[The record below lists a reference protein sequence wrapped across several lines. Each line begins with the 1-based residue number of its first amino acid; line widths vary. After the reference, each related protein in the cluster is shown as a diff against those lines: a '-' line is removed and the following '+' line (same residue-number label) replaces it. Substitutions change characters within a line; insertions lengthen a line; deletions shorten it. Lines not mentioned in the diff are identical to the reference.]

1 MARPRALKTS
11 TPVST
16 KSHKR
21 QLSSS
26 TPTTVTP
33 GSRTS
38 KRIKTA
44 TENTPKSTTPKK
56 SKYFDGPDSDED
68 DEDEIE
74 SQGPEESGYEDEDAS
89 ATEPDPSGSES
100 ESEDDYDSQEDN
112 KRKKRQ
118 GKPPG
123 KARANGTST
132 VANKDLWREGVK
144 TGLGPGKQVFI
155 AKPKPKGDG
164 GVKYVSDKIHPN
176 TMSFLTDLKANNDRE
191 WLKSMHLLTCQSNRS
206 C

>member
-11 TPVST
+11 TPVSA

-21 QLSSS
+21 QLSNG
-26 TPTTVTP
+26 TPATVTP

-38 KRIKTA
+38 KRIKTSA
-44 TENTPKSTTPKK
+44 ENTPQSATPKK

-89 ATEPDPSGSES
+89 ATEPGPSES
-100 ESEDDYDSQEDN
+100 ESEDDYDSEEDN
-112 KRKKRQ
+112 KSKKRP
-118 GKPPG
+118 GKPSG
-123 KARANGTST
+123 KASTNGPST
-132 VANKDLWREGVK
+132 VASKDLWREGVK

-164 GVKYVSDKIHPN
+164 GVKYVSEKIHPN

-191 WLKSMHLLTCQSNRS
+191 WLKSMLLSTCQSKS
-206 C
+206 LY

>member
-1 MARPRALKTS
+1 MSAET
-11 TPVST
+11 
-16 KSHKR
+16 
-21 QLSSS
+21 
-26 TPTTVTP
+26 
-33 GSRTS
+33 
-38 KRIKTA
+38 
-44 TENTPKSTTPKK
+44 TPKSATPKK

-68 DEDEIE
+68 ETDNIE

-89 ATEPDPSGSES
+89 ATELDPSES
-100 ESEDDYDSQEDN
+100 ESEDGYDSEEDN

-118 GKPPG
+118 RKLPG
-123 KARANGTST
+123 KTSANG
-132 VANKDLWREGVK
+132 VANVASKDLWREGVK

-191 WLKSMHLLTCQSNRS
+191 WLKSMLPMKPNTKINQIC
-206 C
+206 